1 MLRPLPTL
9 LLVGLLAT
17 TVAGC
22 SDDGLV
28 APTTAQA
35 QKYLDIYTGTLE
47 VGATGFFSFP
57 VNTPGTTAVTLG
69 NLLDAATG
77 RVLDTPLELGIGIP
91 AGEGCHV
98 TTAVT
103 VPPGLK
109 AQVLQSLTAGVYC
122 VRLRDVGQLRTRA
135 TFGVRI
141 SHT

>member
-1 MLRPLPTL
+1 MLRSLPSL

-17 TVAGC
+17 TLAGC
-22 SDDGLV
+22 SDTGLV
-28 APTTAQA
+28 TPSTPQA
-35 QKYLDIYTGTLE
+35 QVYLDIYKGTLN
-47 VGATGFFSFP
+47 VGATGFFSFS
-57 VNTPGTTAVTLG
+57 VNAPGTTAVTFG

-77 RVLDTPLELGIGIP
+77 RTLETPLELGIGIP

-103 VPPGLK
+103 TVPGLK
-109 AQVLQSLTAGVYC
+109 AQVLQPLTAGVYC
-122 VRLRDVGQLRTRA
+122 VRLRDTGQLPVPA